1 MSFTEHTMQ
10 YYKSSAS
17 SHATLR
23 SIKSRVTKNWR
34 RELAPANIQ
43 PVYEEA
49 KSDTSDKAAEL
60 EPTFK
65 VDVVNGSVVFVYV
78 KWEPG
83 PPPMLFTRPV
93 SSYRQRL
100 MTV

>member
-1 MSFTEHTMQ
+1 MK

-17 SHATLR
+17 THATLR

-34 RELAPANIQ
+34 HELASIHID

-49 KSDTSDKAAEL
+49 KSDTSDKVEL

-65 VDVVNGSVVFVYV
+65 VDVIDGCVVFVYM